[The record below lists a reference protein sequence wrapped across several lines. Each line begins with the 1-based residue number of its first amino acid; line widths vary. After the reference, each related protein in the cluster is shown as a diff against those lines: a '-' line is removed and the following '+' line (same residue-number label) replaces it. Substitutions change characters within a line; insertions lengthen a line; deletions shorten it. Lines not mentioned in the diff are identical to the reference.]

1 MASMGMQMA
10 GCVLALVGWIGVI
23 VVCIAPMWRVSAFIG
38 ASIVTSQIIWEG
50 IWMSCVV
57 QSTGQMQCKVYDSM
71 LALGTD
77 IQGARALMVV
87 SIITGIVGLLIA
99 FAGGKCTNFIREKKA
114 KARASVAAGAV
125 LIISGFLCLI
135 PVSWTASVIIRDFY
149 NPLLVDA
156 QKRELGASLYIGW
169 GAGALLVLGGAL
181 LCATCPSKEDEK
193 PPEKYLLNR
202 FGGQSKEGSLRT
214 STPPKTYIRSV
225 LFQGVRESAHCP
237 MALQELGISLSMVGV
252 AGTILICAL
261 PMWKVTAFIGTHLVV
276 MQVFWEGLWMT
287 CVSEYTGQ
295 LQCKLYDALLD
306 LSPDL
311 QAARGL
317 ICISLVLGC
326 LGFLIFLLGARCTNC
341 LSHPGIKAHVVLSSG
356 AIFCLASL
364 TTVVAV
370 SWTANSIISDFHNP
384 RVPEVLKRE
393 LGAAIYIGFVTS
405 GLLFCG
411 GAVLCTSCPPQRA
424 RVPTHSSYAIKIYV

>member
-1 MASMGMQMA
+1 MY
-10 GCVLALVGWIGVI
+10 L
-23 VVCIAPMWRVSAFIG
+23 
-38 ASIVTSQIIWEG
+38 
-50 IWMSCVV
+50 
-57 QSTGQMQCKVYDSM
+57 STG
-71 LALGTD
+71 
-77 IQGARALMVV
+77 
-87 SIITGIVGLLIA
+87 
-99 FAGGKCTNFIREKKA
+99 
-114 KARASVAAGAV
+114 
-125 LIISGFLCLI
+125 
-135 PVSWTASVIIRDFY
+135 
-149 NPLLVDA
+149 
-156 QKRELGASLYIGW
+156 
-169 GAGALLVLGGAL
+169 
-181 LCATCPSKEDEK
+181 
-193 PPEKYLLNR
+193 
-202 FGGQSKEGSLRT
+202 
-214 STPPKTYIRSV
+214 
-225 LFQGVRESAHCP
+225 P
-237 MALQELGISLSMVGV
+237 MALQELGISLSMIGV

-341 LSHPGIKAHVVLSSG
+341 LSHPSVKARVVQSSG

-364 TTVVAV
+364 TTIVAV
-370 SWTANSIISDFHNP
+370 SWTANSIIRDFHNP

-393 LGAAIYIGFVTS
+393 LGAAIYIGFVIS

-411 GAVLCTSCPPQRA
+411 GAILCTSCPPQRA
-424 RVPTHSSYAIKIYV
+424 RFHSSGYSQARIPKHSSYAIKNYV